1 MEYII
6 EAENASPRKLVKPLH
21 LLDEWV
27 IERFFLAINQRKL
40 AISMFINPVIKA
52 SLYSILETD
61 NANKLG

>member
-6 EAENASPRKLVKPLH
+6 EAENTSPRKQVKPLH

-27 IERFFLAINQRKL
+27 IERFFLAINQRKI
-40 AISMFINPVIKA
+40 ANRKYINPDIKA